1 MDHPEKDRY
10 ISVDVETSGPNPGT
24 YSLLSIGAC
33 TLFPPRREFYIEL
46 KPTSVNAIP
55 EALEVSQLTLADLE
69 ERGEEPM
76 EAMRRFADWAKS
88 AVPEGSAPIFVGF
101 NAPFDW
107 MFVNDYFMR
116 FLGENPFGHN
126 ALDIRAYFMGLTGS
140 CWSEASMSHVFH
152 HYLENRQLSH
162 HALQDA
168 RDQADLFQK
177 LLEEQAS
184 RTGNGENDE
193 HNPNPS

>member
-76 EAMRRFADWAKS
+76 EAMRRFAD
-88 AVPEGSAPIFVGF
+88 
-101 NAPFDW
+101 
-107 MFVNDYFMR
+107 R
-116 FLGENPFGHN
+116 LGEQIRLHEVGTGTGDQKTAVTDEFHAAEIDLTVAFYGIFG
-126 ALDIRAYFMGLTGS
+126 
-140 CWSEASMSHVFH
+140 C
-152 HYLENRQLSH
+152 LSGFGEG
-162 HALQDA
+162 
-168 RDQADLFQK
+168 R
-177 LLEEQAS
+177 
-184 RTGNGENDE
+184 GIEND
-193 HNPNPS
+193 NVVIFPFFFQRRQ